1 MTRIEAIRQRAE
13 QATKGPW
20 SYERCEDERGGI
32 DYDIES
38 WSKPARRRDTKIACG
53 CDSRFDAEFIANARE
68 DVPYLLSLLD
78 TRDAALRALVEQLG
92 TIWND
97 ERNCNAARADMALWC
112 RNELSRLL
120 EQEP

>member
-1 MTRIEAIRQRAE
+1 MSRIEAIRQRAA

-53 CDSRFDAEFIANARE
+53 CESRFDAEFIAHARE
-68 DVPYLLSLLD
+68 DVPYLLTLWD
-78 TRDAALRALVEQLG
+78 TRETALRALVERMTHQAVQLHP
-92 TIWND
+92 ND
-97 ERNCNAARADMALWC
+97 PVRVALKPHI
-112 RNELSRLL
+112 ESLSRLL